1 VAPIWNIGQA
11 LASPQAQAR
20 QLLHP
25 VDDERLPG
33 LRLPVQPVRFGDAAP
48 MAPTRAPR
56 LGEHS
61 DELLTTLLGLSAQRL
76 DELKAAGVLGINA
89 QPPRTPPK
97 NTDKE

>member
-1 VAPIWNIGQA
+1 
-11 LASPQAQAR
+11 
-20 QLLHP
+20 
-25 VDDERLPG
+25 
-33 LRLPVQPVRFGDAAP
+33 

-76 DELKAAGVLGINA
+76 DELKAAGVLGSNA
-89 QPPRTPPK
+89 HPLHTPLK